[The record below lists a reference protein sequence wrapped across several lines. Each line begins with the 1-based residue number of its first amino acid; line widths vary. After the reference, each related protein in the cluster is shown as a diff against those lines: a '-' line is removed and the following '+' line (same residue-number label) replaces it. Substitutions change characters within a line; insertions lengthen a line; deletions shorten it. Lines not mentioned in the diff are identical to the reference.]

1 MKIKLIR
8 TGGFMPVTRMAET
21 EVDLTDREL
30 TRLLEIIRADP
41 GAPRIKD
48 GQYYELAFGT
58 KSKLVD
64 LEKVPEDYKP
74 LFNKLK
80 SDLRIIK

>member
-8 TGGFMPVTRMAET
+8 TGGFIPVTRIAET
-21 EVDLTDREL
+21 EVDLTDWEL

-48 GQYYELAFGT
+48 GQYYELAYGT

-64 LEKVPEDYKP
+64 LGKVPEDYKP

-80 SDLRIIK
+80 SELRIIK